1 MLLRIHKLYPVM
13 EWREGPAFFEMLYDL
28 SCKSAN
34 TEEAYN
40 NIIISLKHTVILL
53 NYPVMIVVVVV
64 FISSQEKKYISHV
77 TIFK

>member
-40 NIIISLKHTVILL
+40 NYYFFKTYSNFTELSSNDSSSSSSLYFLTREKIHISCHNI
-53 NYPVMIVVVVV
+53 
-64 FISSQEKKYISHV
+64 
-77 TIFK
+77 

>member
-1 MLLRIHKLYPVM
+1 M

-40 NIIISLKHTVILL
+40 NYYFFKTYSNFTELSSNDNSSSSL
-53 NYPVMIVVVVV
+53 
-64 FISSQEKKYISHV
+64 
-77 TIFK
+77 